1 MIEIKGELIC
11 GIPYIFNIA
20 RDAINRGKRPSMKG
34 KAPFISQALFPQF
47 IVSIITLLFLKIKT
61 LIILVKL

>member
-47 IVSIITLLFLKIKT
+47 IASIVTCFSQKLKHI
-61 LIILVKL
+61 